1 MAENSIFGP
10 QLGLRWFRQRG
21 RWTISAEGRGF
32 FAVNRQKITG
42 GYPIQ
47 EATPSGNSR
56 HHFEFLCVWLYPW
69 VSAKRHGSWNPR
81 SQRRLQSN
89 LDPVQPCPIWFPT
102 RGWCTPTTCI
112 SGSGHRPETCGSTP
126 PGKSP
131 NHLPWRRA
139 GNGCTSPTVLPGGK
153 AMGQGTHSRVS
164 TTRT

>member
-32 FAVNRQKITG
+32 FAVNRQQITG

-47 EATPSGNSR
+47 EAI
-56 HHFEFLCVWLYPW
+56 
-69 VSAKRHGSWNPR
+69 
-81 SQRRLQSN
+81 
-89 LDPVQPCPIWFPT
+89 PVQAPAPPTAGSTLGFPLTIKRIPPPCQDRQPSHRFPT
-102 RGWCTPTTCI
+102 RGWCTPTMCI
-112 SGSGHRPETCGSTP
+112 SGSGHRPGMCDSTQR
-126 PGKSP
+126 GRSP
-131 NHLPWRRA
+131 NRSPWRRA
-139 GNGCTSPTVLPGGK
+139 GNGCTSPTVLPGEK